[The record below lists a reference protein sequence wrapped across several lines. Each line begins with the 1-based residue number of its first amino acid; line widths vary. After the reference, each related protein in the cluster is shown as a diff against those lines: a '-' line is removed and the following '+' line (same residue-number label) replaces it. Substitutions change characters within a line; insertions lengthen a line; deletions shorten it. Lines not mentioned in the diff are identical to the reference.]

1 MIGKKIGEGRTAEVY
16 DWSEDTVIKLFNDFV
31 SAEEAD
37 REYQMQKLLCEHLPF
52 CAGIYGREM
61 VEGRSGLIYEKV
73 QGSSMTKL
81 LSSSPEKSR
90 DMGKLMA
97 EIHHKIHAVGLKSLP
112 SIKEGTKHALSH
124 AEKLSDDMKRK
135 LLEILSELPEKESLC
150 HMDFHPDNIFLDEER
165 IVVLDWMTA
174 GSGDPLADVART
186 EMILKF
192 AVFPDVVVEIKDAL
206 QLLRGELLS
215 GYHAVYFTGG
225 ITPEEERNLYLW
237 ETVLLGARLREGI
250 SDEECGI
257 LLDEIHHRL
266 EDI

>member
-16 DWSEDTVIKLFNDFV
+16 DWSEDTVIKLFYDFV

-73 QGSSMTKL
+73 KGSSMTKL

-97 EIHHKIHAVGLKSLP
+97 EIHGKIHAVDLKSLP
-112 SIKEGTKHALSH
+112 SIKEGTKYAVSH
-124 AEKLSDDMKRK
+124 AEKLSDDLKEK
-135 LLEILSELPEKESLC
+135 LLEILSELPEKKTLC
-150 HMDFHPDNIFLDEER
+150 HMDFHLDNIFLDEER

-192 AVFPDVVVEIKDAL
+192 AVFPDVAVEIKDAL
-206 QLLRGELLS
+206 QLIRGELLS
-215 GYHAVYFTGG
+215 GYHAAYFTGG
-225 ITPEEERNLYLW
+225 ITREEERNLYLW
-237 ETVLLGARLREGI
+237 ETVLLGARLREGV

-257 LLDEIHHRL
+257 LLEEIRHRL
-266 EDI
+266 EDN